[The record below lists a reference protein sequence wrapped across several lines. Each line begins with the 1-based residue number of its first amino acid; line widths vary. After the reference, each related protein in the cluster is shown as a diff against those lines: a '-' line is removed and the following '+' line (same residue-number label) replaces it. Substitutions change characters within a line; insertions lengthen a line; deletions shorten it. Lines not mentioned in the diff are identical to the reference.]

1 MQVFLVQPPHAWIGA
16 ACSGPN
22 SSSWIGVSCSEG
34 RVVGLK
40 LSEFKNLIT
49 GGTFLS
55 TAWTF

>member
-49 GGTFLS
+49 GGTI
-55 TAWTF
+55 